1 MFIERPKHLLLV
13 LYHCFFN
20 MGTVNFV
27 ALILFDAKND
37 ITRYVL
43 GNIFQEKGEE
53 KPDDA
58 EWDRGQIYNSSI
70 KLVMSRCCLSR
81 THLNASA

>member
-13 LYHCFFN
+13 LYDCFFN

-37 ITRYVL
+37 IIRHVL
-43 GNIFQEKGEE
+43 GNIFQENGEE

-58 EWDRGQIYNSSI
+58 E
-70 KLVMSRCCLSR
+70 
-81 THLNASA
+81 